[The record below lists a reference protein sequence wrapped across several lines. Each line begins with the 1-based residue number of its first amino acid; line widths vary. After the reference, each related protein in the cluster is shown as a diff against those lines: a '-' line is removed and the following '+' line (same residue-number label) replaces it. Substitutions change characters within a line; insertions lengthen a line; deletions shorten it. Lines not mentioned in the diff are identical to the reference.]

1 MKHFIIRPE
10 LGEVNELFYLDKS
23 EPKYEWLQRMIGGPV
38 ECVDIND
45 AGDFLYIN
53 ENGLLQDSNYFFELH
68 SPLYA
73 KPYPLAGTAIVSG
86 TTMDGDDTNPKITH
100 KKLKEIIKFKGKH
113 KIDSNAME
121 IKIAAL
127 H

>member
-10 LGEVNELFYLDKS
+10 LGEINELFYLDKS

-45 AGDFLYIN
+45 EGDFLYVN
-53 ENGLLQDSNYFFELH
+53 ENGLLLNYNHFFELH

-73 KPYPLAGTAIVSG
+73 KPYPIAGTAIVSG
-86 TTMDGDDTNPKITH
+86 TTMDGEDTKPKITH
-100 KKLKEIIKFKGKH
+100 KKLKEIITFSGKH
-113 KIDSNAME
+113 KINTD
-121 IKIAAL
+121 AL
-127 H
+127 GFTIETIH